1 MTVILIAEDDA
12 HLRRAYRYLLQDLG
26 YQPIA
31 AENGRQALEAVLAH
45 RPALVLI
52 DIAMPVMDGIELA
65 RALREREDTA
75 TLPLVA
81 VTGVEDA
88 KYAGLSSQLF
98 DRILRKPLIIEE
110 LMAVV
115 STMLKARTPRPST

>member
-1 MTVILIAEDDA
+1 MPVILIAEDDF
-12 HLRRAYRYLLQDLG
+12 HLRRAYRYLLLDIG
-26 YQPIA
+26 YEPIA
-31 AENGRQALEAVLAH
+31 AENGRQALEAVLSH
-45 RPALVLI
+45 RPALVLT

-65 RALREREDTA
+65 RALRAREDTA
-75 TLPLVA
+75 TMPIVA

-110 LMAVV
+110 LVAVV
-115 STMLKARTPRPST
+115 ATMLKARARRPSV

>member
-26 YQPIA
+26 YEPIA

-45 RPALVLI
+45 RPALVLT

-115 STMLKARTPRPST
+115 STMLKARTPRPSA

>member
-1 MTVILIAEDDA
+1 MPVILIAEDDF
-12 HLRRAYRYLLQDLG
+12 HLRRAYRYLLLDIG
-26 YQPIA
+26 YEPIA
-31 AENGRQALEAVLAH
+31 AENGRQALEAVLSH
-45 RPALVLI
+45 RPALVLT

-65 RALREREDTA
+65 RALRAREDTA
-75 TLPLVA
+75 TMPIVA

-110 LMAVV
+110 LVAVV
-115 STMLKARTPRPST
+115 ATMLKASAPRSSA